1 MVMLA
6 YQRVYCILGDTYQN
20 ILDGC
25 KLDATKKILDKH
37 TTPTLQNLNSQS
49 QAANAEFKVS
59 LVVGSDF
66 DLYLQISVSDG

>member
-1 MVMLA
+1 V
-6 YQRVYCILGDTYQN
+6 QP
-20 ILDGC
+20 
-25 KLDATKKILDKH
+25 ATKKILDKH
-37 TTPTLQNLNSQS
+37 TTPALQNLNSQS